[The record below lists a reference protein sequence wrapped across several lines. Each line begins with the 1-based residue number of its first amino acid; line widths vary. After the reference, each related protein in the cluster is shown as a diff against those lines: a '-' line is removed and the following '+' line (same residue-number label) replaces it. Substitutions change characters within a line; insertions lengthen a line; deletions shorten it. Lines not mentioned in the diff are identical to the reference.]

1 MFALKKM
8 GARLLE
14 ISEEEI
20 QKLAKKEVNK
30 NIVKTRRTWMNVRGK
45 FLEVVRSKQGCKR

>member
-1 MFALKKM
+1 MFALKRM
-8 GARLLE
+8 GARFPE

-30 NIVKTRRTWMNVRGK
+30 NTVKTRRTWKYVRGK
-45 FLEVVRSKQGCKR
+45 CLEVVRSKQGCKR